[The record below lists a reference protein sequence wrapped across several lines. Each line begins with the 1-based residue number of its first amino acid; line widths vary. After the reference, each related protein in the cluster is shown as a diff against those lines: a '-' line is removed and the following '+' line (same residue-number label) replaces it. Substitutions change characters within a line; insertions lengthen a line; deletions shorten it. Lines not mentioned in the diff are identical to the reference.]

1 MTGDDH
7 LSIAQLSY
15 IARQEDDLHYNEE
28 GDLVYQGDYTP
39 EQSAMRQMQLFKI
52 QQEKL
57 NQLHLQIESNN
68 YLMDQLRKNFT
79 KDYNQ
84 KQKRI
89 QTLKVTMEKNKL
101 QHILNKKDYP
111 IEQFTE
117 TAELMDKNIEE
128 IIDSARKAGLE
139 LEGRNS

>member
-1 MTGDDH
+1 
-7 LSIAQLSY
+7 
-15 IARQEDDLHYNEE
+15 
-28 GDLVYQGDYTP
+28 
-39 EQSAMRQMQLFKI
+39 
-52 QQEKL
+52 
-57 NQLHLQIESNN
+57 
-68 YLMDQLRKNFT
+68 
-79 KDYNQ
+79 
-84 KQKRI
+84 
-89 QTLKVTMEKNKL
+89 MEKNKL